1 MRLVVGLL
9 CLVMVGC
16 GHREPPAPAPEAA
29 PVASAASAAAP
40 ASPATAAAVPASAPP
55 ATPAVELV
63 MDVMQLVGTSE
74 AEVSALLGSPASCED
89 IHRARLCKYPPDL
102 DEVMFVAG
110 RADMITVQGMG
121 AIAFDEHALEALGLG
136 PAKPDHATDH
146 AIRWESLAGL
156 EEVTVFPGTGNS
168 VRYAYVKVGRH

>member
-16 GHREPPAPAPEAA
+16 GDREPPAPTPEAA
-29 PVASAASAAAP
+29 PEAST
-40 ASPATAAAVPASAPP
+40 ASPAPPAATAAVPAYAPL
-55 ATPAVELV
+55 ATPAVELA
-63 MDVMQLVGTSE
+63 MDVMQVVGKSE
-74 AEVSALLGSPASCED
+74 AEVSALLGTPASCED
-89 IHRARLCKYPPDL
+89 IHRARLCKYPPNE

-110 RADMITVQGMG
+110 KADMITVQGMG
-121 AIAFDEHALEALGLG
+121 AVPFNEAALVALGLEA
-136 PAKPDHATDH
+136 AKPDHANEH

>member
-1 MRLVVGLL
+1 MRLAVGLL
-9 CLVMVGC
+9 CLVVVGC
-16 GHREPPAPAPEAA
+16 GDREPPAPAPEAA
-29 PVASAASAAAP
+29 PDESTAAT
-40 ASPATAAAVPASAPP
+40 ASPATAGAIPASAPL

-63 MDVMQLVGTSE
+63 MDVMQVVGTSE
-74 AEVSALLGSPASCED
+74 AEVSALLGVPASCED

-110 RADMITVQGMG
+110 KADMITVQGMD
-121 AIAFDEHALEALGLG
+121 AIAFNEHALEALGLG
-136 PAKPDHATDH
+136 PAKPDHANEH
-146 AIRWESLAGL
+146 AIRWESVAGL